1 MRELPVI
8 YLAELYIFCQLWA
21 GDFYPENCP
30 NTAAGHRHPLSRGET
45 LEFCI
50 QGATGQRWRLDRNP
64 AVEREL
70 TQKHDW
76 LEIFQI
82 FQTVTEAVSMGGR
95 GGYQAWKTISAMIR
109 RPQWKAKYVEL
120 IRTTLELQPK
130 HLMLQQIFLSID
142 KVSDLAQSSNFVI
155 NLQSDLVTGVIPTS
169 LL

>member
-1 MRELPVI
+1 MRDWVGSLFLFVNIVSFRIDAPPPCHLSCWVWDFVSLVI
-8 YLAELYIFCQLWA
+8 FTEKTLSTRLLFTVSLW
-21 GDFYPENCP
+21 G
-30 NTAAGHRHPLSRGET
+30 GET

-120 IRTTLELQPK
+120 IRAGEL
-130 HLMLQQIFLSID
+130 D
-142 KVSDLAQSSNFVI
+142 WQSGSGTR
-155 NLQSDLVTGVIPTS
+155 LVEQ
-169 LL
+169 